1 MTMDQWQMLYNGG
14 GGQRAF
20 RASWGFVPSSDG
32 TSFFPCPF
40 QFQPV
45 LFSCSRHLDSFPSEV
60 FLSSGGGRP
69 LLLCL
74 RSGDMCLQSL
84 VTTPAPSGP
93 VSSRGL
99 CFLFCFSFQRVDRRI
114 YLYAVNSVGAL
125 IRNEEDISSPEL
137 LLTKP

>member
-1 MTMDQWQMLYNGG
+1 MTTGQWQMLYNGG

-20 RASWGFVPSSDG
+20 RASWVFVPSSDG

-84 VTTPAPSGP
+84 VTTPAPIWPRVIERVVLSFLLFFP
-93 VSSRGL
+93 ARRSENISISCKL
-99 CFLFCFSFQRVDRRI
+99 CGGF
-114 YLYAVNSVGAL
+114 N
-125 IRNEEDISSPEL
+125 PE
-137 LLTKP
+137 